1 MTVKWSP
8 YAVETYKL
16 MVINLQN
23 KWPDKIVL
31 GFQKSINNQIE
42 LIKSNNSICP
52 ASITTG
58 LRKCKVHKHVAL
70 IYRIHKTE
78 IEIVALI
85 DNRSSHEY

>member
-1 MTVKWSP
+1 MTVTWSP

-16 MVINLQN
+16 MVINLRN
-23 KWPDKIVL
+23 KWLDKIVL
-31 GFQKSINNQIE
+31 DFQKSINNQVE

-58 LRKCKVHKHVAL
+58 LRKCTV
-70 IYRIHKTE
+70 HKTE
-78 IEIVALI
+78 IEIVALV